1 LDHHRL
7 RAPDPDF
14 VSKTGRIDSVQ
25 FISLIAVIRLALGS
39 LERVQS
45 APVEVKQDGDS

>member
-1 LDHHRL
+1 LDHRL